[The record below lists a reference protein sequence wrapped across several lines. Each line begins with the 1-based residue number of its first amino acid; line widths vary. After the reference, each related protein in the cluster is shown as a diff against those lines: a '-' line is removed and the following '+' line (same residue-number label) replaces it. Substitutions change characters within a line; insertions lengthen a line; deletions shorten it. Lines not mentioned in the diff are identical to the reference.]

1 LVLRIRDTRI
11 ILTSKEKSVSVQ
23 RRIAKYRRSGGAADL
38 VRVEVLVPSSARDDI
53 LRLAERLRAD
63 HRRDKGLQ
71 AELLQAKEL
80 QAMCDRALSLY
91 GARILD
97 NVDLDRLPD
106 IRGRARVIARAMIE
120 RGDARAFAL
129 GRELLARAEPA

>member
-1 LVLRIRDTRI
+1 LSVRERIDR
-11 ILTSKEKSVSVQ
+11 
-23 RRIAKYRRSGGAADL
+23 YRRSGGGADL
-38 VRVEVLVPSSARDDI
+38 VRVEVLVPSSSRDDV

-63 HRRDKGLQ
+63 YRRDK
-71 AELLQAKEL
+71 EISLL
-80 QAMCDRALSLY
+80 CDRALSLY

-106 IRGRARVIARAMIE
+106 ARARARVMARAMIE

-129 GRELLARAEPA
+129 GRELLAQAEPSQC